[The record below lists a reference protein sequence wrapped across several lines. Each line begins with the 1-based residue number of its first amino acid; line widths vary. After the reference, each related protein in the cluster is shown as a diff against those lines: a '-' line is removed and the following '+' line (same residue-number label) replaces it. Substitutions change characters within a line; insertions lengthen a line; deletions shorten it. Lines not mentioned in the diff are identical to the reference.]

1 MAHGEGTSMLD
12 ADRWTQVVERAVRA
26 PSIHNTQ
33 PWSFRADRDRLEVRH
48 DPSRAL
54 PAVDPTGRQQVLSVG
69 VAVELAVVAL
79 AALGVAAEVEVLPD
93 PADPELVAV
102 VRVTGEH
109 EPSAADQRAA
119 EAIGQRHTERARF
132 LGQPLPAGL
141 VERLERTLGRD
152 GVWLKLIDHS
162 EEETAV
168 STLLGEAEE
177 SEQRDPAYLAELR
190 AWTRTDPA
198 SPDGVPAAAV
208 PDGEQR
214 TSNMPVRDFGTARP
228 APAAVPDDDDPPPP
242 VEHPSVLLLGT
253 VADDRAAWVGAGMA
267 LGRLL
272 LELTQAGLVA
282 SPLTQALDQSW
293 ARARL
298 TRRLDL
304 VGHPQML
311 LRLGAPSGAAVSSGR
326 RPVAEVLTLA

>member
-1 MAHGEGTSMLD
+1 MLD

-33 PWSFRADRDRLEVRH
+33 PWSFRADGDRLEVRH
-48 DPSRAL
+48 DPSRGL
-54 PAVDPTGRQQVLSVG
+54 PAIDPTGRQQVLSVG
-69 VAVELAVVAL
+69 VAVQFAVVAL
-79 AALGVAAEVEVLPD
+79 AALGAAAEVDVLPD

-102 VRVTGEH
+102 VRVIGRH
-109 EPSAADQRAA
+109 EPTDGDRRAA
-119 EAIGQRHTERARF
+119 AAIGQRHTDRARF
-132 LGQPLPAGL
+132 LEQPLPAGL
-141 VERLERTLGRD
+141 VDQLERTLGRD
-152 GVWLKLIDHS
+152 GVWLKLISRS

-168 STLLGEAEE
+168 TTLLGEAEE

-190 AWTRTDPA
+190 AWTRTDPSA
-198 SPDGVPAAAV
+198 LDGVPADAV

-214 TSNMPVRDFGTARP
+214 ISNVPVRDFGTARP
-228 APAAVPDDDDPPPP
+228 APVAVPDDDDPAPP

-253 VADDRAAWVGAGMA
+253 TADDRAAWVRAGMA

-272 LELTQAGLVA
+272 LALTEAGLVA

-311 LRLGAPSGAAVSSGR
+311 LRLGAPTGAAPSTGR